1 MRIRVDADVLAD
13 SLGWILPCVPRVPAV
28 PVQAGIFLDADEE
41 LTVEAAGYDAAM
53 RSTMRSQALEPGK
66 VLVPGRF
73 LHQLAATLKGGVIE
87 LTTTDDGLHLS
98 CGRSNYNLPL
108 FPADEY
114 VRAVFDDVEDLGEV
128 DATAFQGGLGMIAH
142 AVAGPKSPLDVLKGV
157 NIRASREDAKLWL
170 EGADRYRAARTFV
183 PWVGKSFE
191 STPDAG
197 HLADVVKGLRTRLK
211 LGVSAGRLV
220 IADRDRVAVIAS
232 YETNKFPKLDGL
244 LREGDRAY
252 EVTFNREDILTAL
265 KRLGQ
270 LRETNMTP
278 VWLDIRADGVCEIE
292 LINSESRRGGIEQID
307 CVSTADLA
315 LSFNPIYLAESIAAH
330 GAVDKVTLS
339 AAAFGVR
346 KAPHVHGDPR
356 ITALIMQIRVPGR
369 SDDS

>member
-1 MRIRVDADVLAD
+1 MRIRVEADVLAD

-28 PVQAGIFLDADEE
+28 PLQAGIFLDAGDE

-53 RSTMRSQALEPGK
+53 RSTMRSDVLEPGK
-66 VLVPGRF
+66 ALVPGRF
-73 LHQLAATLKGGVIE
+73 LHQLAATLKGVIE
-87 LTTTDDGLHLS
+87 LTVTDDGLHLS

-108 FPADEY
+108 FPKDEY
-114 VRAVFDDVEDLGEV
+114 VRAVFDDVDDLGEV
-128 DATAFQGGLGMIAH
+128 DATSFQGGLGMIAH
-142 AVAGPKSPLDVLKGV
+142 AVGGPKQPLDVLKGV
-157 NIRASREDAKLWL
+157 HIKASREDKKLWL
-170 EGADRYRAARTFV
+170 EGADRYRAARTFM
-183 PWVGKSFE
+183 PWVGQSFE
-191 STPDAG
+191 STPDGG
-197 HLADVVKGLRTRLK
+197 HLADIVKGLRTRLK

-220 IADRDRVAVIAS
+220 IADPDRIAIIAS
-232 YETNKFPKLDGL
+232 YETEKFPKLDDL

-252 EVTFNREDILTAL
+252 EVTFDREEILTVL

-307 CVSTADLA
+307 CTSTADLA

-356 ITALIMQIRVPGR
+356 IAALVMQIRVPGR
-369 SDDS
+369 ENDL